1 MKKSITIYDIAKNAN
16 TSAATVSRVLSESN
30 YPVSVGMREKIKR
43 IAKEFNYV
51 PNISGRQLKT
61 NKSMT
66 IGVIVP
72 SISNPF
78 YSSIVLGIEETAR
91 KNGYHVL
98 LCNSLQNPEL
108 ENEYIQTL
116 FQKQVQGLIISSIS
130 GKIELLNHY
139 ISKGLNVVAIDQ
151 ALDDLKDG
159 FQIGF
164 DYRKGGYLAT
174 EHLIQKGHSKIAYVT
189 APLDRPSRKDIL
201 TGYQDALLKYGIT
214 PDQEWIQITESVE
227 SILDGS
233 TYEFSNG
240 KHLAN
245 RILNVQDRPTAI
257 LACNDMTAVGIINE
271 LEKQGVKVPYHMSI
285 IGIDNIELGQ
295 IITPSLS
302 TIDHPKREMG
312 KFACRML
319 FERMNGEISTMKE
332 MVMQPQMIE
341 RGSVANIKLN

>member
-1 MKKSITIYDIAKNAN
+1 MKKSITIYDIAKSAN
-16 TSAATVSRVLSESN
+16 TSAATVSRVLSNSN
-30 YPVSVGMREKIKR
+30 YPVSVEMKEKIKR
-43 IAKEFNYV
+43 IAKEVNYV

-78 YSSIVLGIEETAR
+78 YSPIVLGIEETAR

-98 LCNSLQNPEL
+98 LCNSLQSPEL

-130 GKIELLNHY
+130 GKIELLNSY

-174 EHLIQKGHSKIAYVT
+174 EYLIKKGHNKIAYVT

-201 TGYQDALLKYGIT
+201 IGYQEAMLKYGIEA
-214 PDQEWIQITESVE
+214 DKEWIQITQNVE
-227 SILDGS
+227 SMMDGSSYEFTNGKQLAKQILDVS
-233 TYEFSNG
+233 
-240 KHLAN
+240 
-245 RILNVQDRPTAI
+245 DRPSAI
-257 LACNDMTAVGIINE
+257 LACNDMTAIGMINE
-271 LEKQGVKVPYHMSI
+271 LEQQGIKVPEQMSI

-295 IITPSLS
+295 IISPSLS

-312 KFACRML
+312 KFACKML
-319 FERMNGEISTMKE
+319 LERMNGDKSTMNE

-341 RGSVANIKLN
+341 RDSVRALKM